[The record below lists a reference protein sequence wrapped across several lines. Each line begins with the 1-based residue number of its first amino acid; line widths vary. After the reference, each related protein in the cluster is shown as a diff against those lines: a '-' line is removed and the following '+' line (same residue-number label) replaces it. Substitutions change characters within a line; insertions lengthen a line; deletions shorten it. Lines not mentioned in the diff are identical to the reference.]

1 MLFRPSRP
9 VVHSLFF
16 AIFPDAEAAAQ
27 IHILARR
34 LMLRHGLHG
43 RPYAPDRLHV
53 TLFHVLT
60 LPELPPGVLAAAK
73 DAASAVTMRSFT
85 ICLDRVMSFSNGA
98 LVLCADDGVAGVEKL
113 QDEVQQSVGKL
124 FPSIKAR
131 PGVPH
136 LTVLRDRR
144 MVPPQAIEPISWR
157 VRDFELI
164 DSHQGLTFYQREGR
178 WPLRDAGPARTGL
191 ALTGAPTASYSSGAD
206 RSAPCQSPSTE
217 SKTATR

>member
-16 AIFPDAEAAAQ
+16 AIFPDAEAAAK
-27 IHILARR
+27 ISALAHDLR
-34 LMLRHGLHG
+34 LQHGLRG
-43 RPYAPDRLHV
+43 MPYAPRRLHV

-73 DAASAVTMRSFT
+73 EAASAVTMRPFT
-85 ICLDRVMSFSNGA
+85 ICLDRVMSFDNGA

-113 QDEVQQSVGKL
+113 QDEVQRSVGKL
-124 FPSIKAR
+124 FPSLKAR

-136 LTVLRDRR
+136 LTMLRDRQL
-144 MVPPQAIEPISWR
+144 VAPQAVEPISWL

-164 DSHQGLTFYQREGR
+164 DSHQGLTYYRREGR
-178 WPLRDAGPARTGL
+178 WPLREADSAWRDRGL
-191 ALTGAPTASYSSGAD
+191 D
-206 RSAPCQSPSTE
+206 RRSE
-217 SKTATR
+217 GIL